1 MLKWPQNRK
10 LYHIILI
17 FGFLK
22 MAVIVQNINFF
33 IMKPIEILND
43 PFACKLEVMLGSFGQ
58 RTHAVEM
65 QGMMD
70 TKVTDYF
77 VRK

>member
-43 PFACKLEVMLGSFGQ
+43 PFACKLEVMLGQ
-58 RTHAVEM
+58 RTCAVEM

-77 VRK
+77 VCK

>member
-1 MLKWPQNRK
+1 
-10 LYHIILI
+10 
-17 FGFLK
+17 
-22 MAVIVQNINFF
+22 MAVIVRNINFF

-43 PFACKLEVMLGSFGQ
+43 PFARKLEVMLGSFGQ
-58 RTHAVEM
+58 QTHAVEM
-65 QGMMD
+65 QGMTD